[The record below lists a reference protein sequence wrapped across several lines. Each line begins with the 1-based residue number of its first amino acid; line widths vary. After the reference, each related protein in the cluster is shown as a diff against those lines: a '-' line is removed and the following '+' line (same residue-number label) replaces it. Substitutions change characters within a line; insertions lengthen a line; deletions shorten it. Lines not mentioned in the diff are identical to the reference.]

1 MSGDSSDLVE
11 MSSSSPP
18 MEEQL
23 GSSLSKEKEK
33 NLNQPPEESSL
44 SVDKG
49 EDITKPASLASYLV
63 IYTFSQIQGTVQ
75 ADQCRESSRMAPAME
90 ASLR

>member
-1 MSGDSSDLVE
+1 
-11 MSSSSPP
+11 

-23 GSSLSKEKEK
+23 GSPLSKEKEK
-33 NLNQPPEESSL
+33 NLNQQPEDASL

-63 IYTFSQIQGTVQ
+63 ILHT
-75 ADQCRESSRMAPAME
+75 
-90 ASLR
+90 